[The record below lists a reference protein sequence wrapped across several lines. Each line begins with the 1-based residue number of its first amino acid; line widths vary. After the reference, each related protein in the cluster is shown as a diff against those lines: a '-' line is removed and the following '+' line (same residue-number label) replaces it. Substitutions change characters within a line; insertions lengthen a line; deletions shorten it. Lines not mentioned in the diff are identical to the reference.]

1 MHDRKFASQGA
12 SSLTVASLSTS
23 SISSRQPHHF
33 FEDSPREQRLSPNPN
48 FGALEEGHQFFGSS
62 ISALLHRLSIR
73 RFLAPCCSRQS
84 LPFFKA
90 TIRYCPSRLSRSP
103 SIHLDGFASHLRM
116 LLCSPSTTS
125 FWSFFTRRGHHPPS
139 FTSYHRLTAS
149 ITPTAFIVLRP
160 YQIVPTSMAPSF
172 NSIPREIHRKIYEY
186 LLFDLNLVTVREC
199 EEDWLELRPVCAASL
214 FTVNGASRKKA
225 CNISHTKL
233 IHNNRVRC
241 SSLSLSLPA
250 QCPVDFV

>member
-1 MHDRKFASQGA
+1 VHDRKFASQGA

-139 FTSYHRLTAS
+139 FTSYHRL
-149 ITPTAFIVLRP
+149 
-160 YQIVPTSMAPSF
+160 